1 MTTFFLASM
10 SINLILI
17 VVMSFDLFNYL
28 RSIDDNLKGLNKE
41 VKQSIE
47 DMQNKNIKILN
58 QLKKNIGE

>member
-28 RSIDDNLKGLNKE
+28 RSIDDNIKGLNE
-41 VKQSIE
+41 DVKQSIE

>member
-28 RSIDDNLKGLNKE
+28 RSIDDNLKGPNE
-41 VKQSIE
+41 DVKQSIE